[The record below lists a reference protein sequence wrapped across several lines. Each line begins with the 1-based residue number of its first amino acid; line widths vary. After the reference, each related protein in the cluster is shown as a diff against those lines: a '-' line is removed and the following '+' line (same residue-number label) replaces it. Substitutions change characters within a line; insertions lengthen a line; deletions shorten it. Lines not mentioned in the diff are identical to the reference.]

1 MNWEIAATIAEGI
14 GAAAV
19 VISVAYLASQIHR
32 QTEQSRL
39 AATREIAPQW
49 NDILDFVIKDETI
62 ADVYLRGVQ
71 DYESLPN
78 LERLRVA
85 FIFQSPMRLLEQQ
98 ILHIEKDHIE
108 PVIFESMHKS
118 LDEWLTFPGTQQWW
132 DVSKHL
138 FGEGLRSKVNNVMA
152 EASG

>member
-19 VISVAYLASQIHR
+19 AISLAYLASQIHR

-98 ILHIEKDHIE
+98 ILHIDKDHID
-108 PVIFESMHKS
+108 PVIFESMNKS
-118 LDEWLTFPGTQQWW
+118 LD
-132 DVSKHL
+132 
-138 FGEGLRSKVNNVMA
+138 
-152 EASG
+152 

>member
-19 VISVAYLASQIHR
+19 AISLAYLASQIHR

-39 AATREIAPQW
+39 AATREIAP
-49 NDILDFVIKDETI
+49 
-62 ADVYLRGVQ
+62 
-71 DYESLPN
+71 
-78 LERLRVA
+78 
-85 FIFQSPMRLLEQQ
+85 
-98 ILHIEKDHIE
+98 
-108 PVIFESMHKS
+108 
-118 LDEWLTFPGTQQWW
+118 QWW

>member
-78 LERLRVA
+78 LERFA
-85 FIFQSPMRLLEQQ
+85 
-98 ILHIEKDHIE
+98 
-108 PVIFESMHKS
+108 
-118 LDEWLTFPGTQQWW
+118 
-132 DVSKHL
+132 
-138 FGEGLRSKVNNVMA
+138 
-152 EASG
+152 